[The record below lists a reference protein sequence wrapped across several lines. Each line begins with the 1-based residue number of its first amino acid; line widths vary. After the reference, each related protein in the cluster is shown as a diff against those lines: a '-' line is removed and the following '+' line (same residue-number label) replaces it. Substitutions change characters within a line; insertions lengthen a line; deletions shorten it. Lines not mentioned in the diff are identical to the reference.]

1 MAGVRVFGWI
11 TSVVIRCV
19 APETNA
25 KCVNHLEVL
34 YERSAKLNNNK
45 VKIINTYMVVGGL
58 FSHIYFA

>member
-1 MAGVRVFGWI
+1 MVGWI

-25 KCVNHLEVL
+25 ECVNHLEVL
-34 YERSAKLNNNK
+34 HERSAKLNNNK
-45 VKIINTYMVVGGL
+45 VKIICTYMVVGGL